1 MDDVVFPILGSA
13 DVPLVGRD
21 RLLKNIWSNLTKPTA
36 SNLSVVGPKHMG
48 KTVFLKAVAERARL
62 NDSPYDIVMYWEVG
76 SAPPESDERFIEE
89 LSKRLQESMSA
100 ETFRIY
106 RDELSQD
113 RSFGVLREVMDLLAS
128 DGHRVLMVWD
138 GFDKPLSQGLL
149 TGHLFGQLRSLF
161 YGKPHKVIT
170 ATRVPQTELTRNQQV
185 EDSPFWTLFD
195 VTPVRIG
202 PFDES
207 DVQFALNRAGLTAL
221 PGGMKELANWSA
233 GHPVI
238 LLSLLNRLVSNRAT
252 EFDHTATNLAASATA
267 EDLSSFFDGVWN
279 GLSSNI
285 KEAFW
290 VLVNSGDVAPEMIG
304 RAEVQHLVNLGFAVR
319 DSTKLKAS
327 CRMMANHVRQLKP
340 DAGNLV
346 RQFGAWDKYR
356 LAIVDVLELRLAQVS
371 PPVCSRLHKWV
382 RLSLQDL
389 PDEPDR
395 ALAMLSQIEDRA
407 LDLIW
412 EYEFGSNAI
421 FPTELMSYWTGQLR
435 STDNIV
441 KEFPP
446 TGEWRIPGDRYK
458 QVAILQRLTGSTAGL
473 ESRSRAVS
481 KEVYVLINTIHSFR
495 NLNQHS
501 GGQTMHE
508 GVAVTAII
516 ACVELLACLSR
527 VFRPN

>member
-1 MDDVVFPILGSA
+1 MSDVVFPILGSA

-36 SNLSVVGPKHMG
+36 SNLSVVGPKHIG

-76 SAPPESDERFIEE
+76 SAPPESDGGFVEE
-89 LSKRLQESMSA
+89 LSKRLQECMSA

-113 RSFGVLREVMDLLAS
+113 RSFGVLREVMDLLAA

-170 ATRVPQTELTRNQQV
+170 ATRVPQTELTRSQQV

-195 VTPVRIG
+195 VTPLRIG
-202 PFDES
+202 PFDELDLQS
-207 DVQFALNRAGLTAL
+207 ALNRAGLTAF
-221 PGGMKELANWSA
+221 PGGMKELSNWSA

-238 LLSLLNRLVSNRAT
+238 LLSLLNRLVSNGVM
-252 EFDHTATNLAASATA
+252 EFDHTAMNAVATATA

-279 GLSSNI
+279 GLSSSV

-290 VLVNSGDVAPEMIG
+290 VLADSGEVAPEMIG
-304 RAEVQHLVNLGFAVR
+304 RAEYQHLANLGFAAR
-319 DSTKLKAS
+319 ESTKLKTS
-327 CRMMANHVRQLKP
+327 CRMMANHVRRLKP

-346 RQFGAWDKYR
+346 RHFGTWEKYR
-356 LAIVDVLELRLAQVS
+356 IGIVDLLELRLGQVS

-382 RLSLQDL
+382 SLSIRDL

-407 LDLIW
+407 LDVIW
-412 EYEFGSNAI
+412 EYEFGSSAQL
-421 FPTELMSYWTGQLR
+421 PGELVSYWTERPR

-441 KEFPP
+441 KEFPG
-446 TGEWRIPGDRYK
+446 TGEWRIPGDRYM
-458 QVAILQRLTGSTAGL
+458 QVAILQRLTGSKAGF
-473 ESRSRAVS
+473 EARSRAVS
-481 KEVYVLINTIHSFR
+481 KEVYVLIHAIHSFR

-501 GGQTMHE
+501 GGQRMHE
-508 GVAVTAII
+508 GVAVTAIM

-527 VFRPN
+527 VFRAH